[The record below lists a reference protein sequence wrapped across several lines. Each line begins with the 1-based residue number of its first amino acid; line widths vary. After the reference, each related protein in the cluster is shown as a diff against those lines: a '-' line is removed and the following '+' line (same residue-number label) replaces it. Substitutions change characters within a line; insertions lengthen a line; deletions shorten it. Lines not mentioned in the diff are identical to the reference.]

1 MDSTTFLWTLAATI
15 LAGIQMF
22 TAKIIAHGGRSSA
35 YNGIYTYGVS
45 GLMAL
50 VALVVWGSYPD
61 AWLVLLVL
69 AVISGAMHAFGQ
81 IIRIDAL
88 RYIDA
93 TIYFPLNKILGPI
106 VVVAGGVFVFHETL
120 TVANMI
126 GICLSLCVPLLLLS
140 NAEQG
145 RQTNLKKGLIFLVV
159 STGLASS
166 SMLLTKAGAD
176 IDTALLFFMSLSQLG
191 GAVFSVYMYR
201 REVQKGDYTPNTH
214 DVLVGLASG
223 TLAFVSF
230 YALLK
235 AYSLGSISLIY
246 TIHAHYILIPIF
258 LSVWYYKEHMDIRKF
273 IAVVISVVA
282 IGLLY

>member
-1 MDSTTFLWTLAATI
+1 MDTPTFLWTIAATI

-22 TAKIIAHGGRSSA
+22 TAKMIAHGGRSSA

-50 VALVVWGSYPD
+50 VCLILFGAYPTEWMLVF
-61 AWLVLLVL
+61 VL
-69 AVISGAMHAFGQ
+69 AIISGAMHAFGQ

-93 TIYFPLNKILGPI
+93 TIYFPLNKIIGPLL
-106 VVVAGGVFVFHETL
+106 VVGGGVYFFHDTL
-120 TVANMI
+120 SRWNMI
-126 GICLSLCVPLLLLS
+126 GIALSLCVPILLIS
-140 NAEQG
+140 SSENA
-145 RQTNLKKGLIFLVV
+145 RQIDLKKGLIFLLI

-166 SMLLTKAGAD
+166 SMLITKAGAD
-176 IDTALLFFMSLSQLG
+176 RDAAVLFLMCISQLG
-191 GAVFSVYMYR
+191 GSAFSIYMYR
-201 REVQKGDYTPNTH
+201 RELRQKVYVPDSH
-214 DVLVGLASG
+214 DMWVGLSSG
-223 TLAFVSF
+223 ILAFVSF

-235 AYSLGSISLIY
+235 AYSLGAISLIY

-258 LSVWYYKEHMDIRKF
+258 LAVWFYKEHMDMRKF
-273 IAVVISVVA
+273 AAVVLSVIA